1 MKKLTDIFM
10 SVSLMIV
17 GIRLLH
23 TIGVLVINPTF
34 YFEWGFYIV
43 PLYVVSIIDRMFV
56 KQKRYSYFQT
66 VIITTFFIL
75 VLLKVLSV
83 VTFSWW
89 YVYLPF
95 GIEIVATILVSV
107 LNYIKRLY

>member
-17 GIRLLH
+17 GIRFFH
-23 TIGVLVINPTF
+23 TIGILTINPTF
-34 YFEWGFYIV
+34 YSEWGFYIV
-43 PLYVVSIIDRMFV
+43 PLYVVSIINRIFV
-56 KQKRYSYFQT
+56 EQKRYTYFQT
-66 VIITTFFIL
+66 VIITTYFIL
-75 VLLKVLSV
+75 FFLKILSI

-95 GIEIVATILVSV
+95 GIEIVLTILIFII
-107 LNYIKRLY
+107 NYIKRLY